1 MIELA
6 WIYWDP
12 KPELFTLPGVN
23 WPILWY
29 GIFFALGFA
38 LGFPLFV
45 SILLRYFLNRPGYAG
60 SDIASLK
67 KKALHLTDQLTIYIV
82 LGTVIGARLGHFLF
96 YENPSDYFSNPMQI
110 FYVWNGGLASHGG
123 VIGIILAVMLF
134 SYRIRKSGDDLTWI
148 RILDFLSVPAALG
161 ASFIRLGNFFNQEI
175 LGTPTNLPW
184 AIVFGHPADRSLP
197 IPRHPV
203 QLYECLFYL
212 AVFFLLWMLSYRNSF
227 LLARGKMVGILLILV
242 FGFRFCIEFIKTEQS
257 HLLSLSSSLTMGQ
270 YLSIPLILAGI
281 FFYFWKK

>member
-12 KPELFTLPGVN
+12 KPELFILPGVN

-29 GIFFALGFA
+29 GVFFALGFA
-38 LGFPLFV
+38 LGFPIFV
-45 SILLRYFLNRPGYAG
+45 SILVRYFSNHPGFERLDHSA
-60 SDIASLK
+60 LK
-67 KKALHLTDQLTIYIV
+67 KKALQLTDRLTFYIV
-82 LGTVIGARLGHFLF
+82 LGTVLGARLGHFLF
-96 YENPSDYFSNPMQI
+96 YEAPSDYFSNPMQI

-123 VIGIILAVMLF
+123 VVGIILAVMLF
-134 SYRIRKSGDDLTWI
+134 SYRNRASGEGLTWI

-161 ASFIRLGNFFNQEI
+161 ASFIRLGNFFNQEV

-184 AIVFGHPADRSLP
+184 AFVFGHPADRSLP

-212 AVFFLLWMLSYRNSF
+212 AVFFLLFALSYRVSF
-227 LLARGKMVGILLILV
+227 LMARGKLVGLLLILI
-242 FGFRFCIEFIKTEQS
+242 FGFRFFIEFIKTEQS
-257 HLLSLSSSLTMGQ
+257 QLLSVSSSLTMGQ
-270 YLSIPLILAGI
+270 YLSIPLVLAG
-281 FFYFWKK
+281 FLFYFWKR